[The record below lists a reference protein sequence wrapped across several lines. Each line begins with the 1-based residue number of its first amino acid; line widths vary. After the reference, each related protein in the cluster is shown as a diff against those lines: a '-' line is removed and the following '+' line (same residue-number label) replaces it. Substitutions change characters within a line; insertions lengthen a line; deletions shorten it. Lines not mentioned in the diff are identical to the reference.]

1 MKRVVATM
9 VGLFA
14 LAGLGIGYYVYEQSP
29 AGELARA
36 VSPASPSPQ
45 GSLLAFAEQPHPLP
59 ELQFTDGAGAVMT
72 LADFPGKVVLL
83 NVWATWCVPCRKEI
97 PTLDRLQ
104 AKLGGA
110 NFEVV
115 TLSIDRDGAT
125 KVGEFYRQIGGEH
138 LSVYLD
144 SSGKVGRDLNV
155 IGLPTTLLI
164 NREGRELGRVIG
176 AAEWDSPEIV
186 NAIKQAI
193 DAPFT
198 AMNGTGPSFSRL
210 TQRSY
215 EKFTGPRVNA
225 NPQPIGHGLTKI

>member
-1 MKRVVATM
+1 MKTAVAAM
-9 VGLFA
+9 VGLFV

-29 AGELARA
+29 ADEQARA
-36 VSPASPSPQ
+36 IPPASSSSPE
-45 GSLLAFAEQPHPLP
+45 GSLQAFVEQPRPLP
-59 ELQFTDGAGAVMT
+59 ELQFTGVEGAAMT
-72 LADFPGKVVLL
+72 LSSFRGKVVLL
-83 NVWATWCVPCRKEI
+83 NVWATWCVPCRKEM

-104 AKLGGA
+104 AQLGGDD
-110 NFEVV
+110 FSVV
-115 TLSIDRDGAT
+115 TLSIDREGAAE
-125 KVGEFYRQIGGEH
+125 VGEFYREIGAEH

-176 AAEWDSPEIV
+176 PAEWDSPEIV

-193 DAPFT
+193 DAPSA

-210 TQRSY
+210 TQRSSK
-215 EKFTGPRVNA
+215 EFTGPRVYA
-225 NPQPIGHGLTKI
+225 KPIVHESLT